1 MLVHMLHFFHFLRV
15 NNERA
20 NKEGNIFSCDV
31 IFDSTDVTQSTWP
44 LPELSPSKFI
54 LGNSEMIIL
63 VVFSNELA

>member
-44 LPELSPSKFI
+44 LPSYHLLSLSLEIVK
-54 LGNSEMIIL
+54 
-63 VVFSNELA
+63 

>member
-1 MLVHMLHFFHFLRV
+1 MLHFFHFLRV

-44 LPELSPSKFI
+44 LPSYHLLSLSLEIVK
-54 LGNSEMIIL
+54 
-63 VVFSNELA
+63 